1 MRTVIWNI
9 GKTISRSGGRVSLIQ
24 SEEESRS
31 EGEKYIEKLK
41 SDGETVVS
49 VKEEGSKLI
58 ITLE

>member
-41 SDGETVVS
+41 SDGETVIS